1 MRNEPAVAF
10 DNFSFRYAARTEKTL
25 NEISLQIRRGQKILI
40 AGVSGS
46 GKSTLGHCL
55 NGLIPH
61 SFAGEQ
67 SGKLA
72 VAGFDPAARELHEV
86 GKCVGTVL
94 QDTDGQFI
102 GLSVGE
108 DIAFAL
114 ENDNRDQA
122 AMSETVRGAAALV
135 GMEQRMSQSP
145 FALSGGEKQRVSLA
159 GILVDDVEILLFD
172 EPLANLDPA
181 AGKRAIELIERLH
194 DETGRTVVI
203 IEHRLEDVLYR
214 PIDRIVLIDKG
225 RIVADQAPDAI
236 LAGPLLTRHGIREPL
251 YLTAIRLSGQA
262 PDEADRPA
270 NLERLQ
276 LQPYREGLLRWFRRR
291 PEIAPVRKRPELL
304 GATGLCYSYDGER
317 ATLSDVEF
325 SIHQGETVALM
336 GENGAGK
343 SSLAKLITG
352 VLRPDAGMLKW
363 EGEDMSPQ
371 SISERSSR
379 IGFVMQNPNHMISR
393 HMIRDEVGFAL
404 RIRGLGEAE
413 VNERVE
419 AALQTCGLHPFRNWP
434 VSVLSYGQ
442 KKRVTIAS
450 VLVMQPRLLIM
461 DEPTAGQDY
470 RCYTEFMEFVRNL
483 SHETG
488 LAILLITHDLHLALE
503 YAERAL
509 VLSKGRLLADAP
521 VEQVF
526 SDAALLAQASLKET
540 SLFGLARRLGIDQAD
555 EFIAHFIRAER
566 SKRSG
571 RSTEQ
576 NGRE

>member
-1 MRNEPAVAF
+1 MREEPAVAF

-25 NEISLQIRRGQKILI
+25 HEISLQIRRGQKILI

-72 VAGFDPAARELHEV
+72 VAGFAPAARELHEV

-94 QDTDGQFI
+94 QDTDGQFV

-114 ENDNRDQA
+114 ENDNRAQA
-122 AMSETVRGAAALV
+122 AMNETVRGAAALV
-135 GMEQRMSQSP
+135 GMEQRMRRSP

-194 DETGRTVVI
+194 EQTGRTVVI

-236 LAGPLLTRHGIREPL
+236 LAGPLLARYGIREPL
-251 YLTAIRLSGQA
+251 YLAAIRLSGQA

-276 LQPYREGLLRWFRRR
+276 LQPYREGLLRWFCRR
-291 PEIAPVRKRPELL
+291 PEKAPVRERPELL

-317 ATLSDVEF
+317 ATLSDVDF

-352 VLRPDAGMLKW
+352 VLRPDAGMFKW
-363 EGEDMSPQ
+363 EGEDMSCW
-371 SISERSSR
+371 SISERSRR

-419 AALQTCGLHPFRNWP
+419 AALQTCGLYPFRNWP

-442 KKRVTIAS
+442 KKRTTIAS

-483 SHETG
+483 SRDAG

-526 SDAALLAQASLKET
+526 ANAALLAQASLKET
-540 SLFGLARRLGIDQAD
+540 SLFGLARRLGIEQAD

-571 RSTEQ
+571 RSTKRDA
-576 NGRE
+576 RE